1 MKKPTMRLHLPS
13 TLPLLVILLTTF
25 ATAKARTPEPPFPG
39 QIIEELADSTFSKLG
54 EYRYVYRMF
63 FKLYDAALFVSP
75 DAEPSTILNAE
86 TGFRLQFRYLR
97 KIDKSIILK
106 SSAKI
111 LEKNLSEI
119 ELAQIAD
126 RVDHINKA
134 YRSVGS
140 GDRSSLT
147 YIPGRGTTLRIN
159 GDYVTTIE
167 GQDFA
172 RLYFKIWLGE
182 QSLSPSLTKSLLG
195 G

>member
-1 MKKPTMRLHLPS
+1 MRVSCHIIR
-13 TLPLLVILLTTF
+13 LPLILFLLSF
-25 ATAKARTPEPPFPG
+25 SKGAARTPEPPFPG
-39 QIIEELADSTFSKLG
+39 QIIEELAETTFSKLG
-54 EYRYVYRMF
+54 EYRYVHRMF
-63 FKLYDAALFVSP
+63 FKLYDAALFVAP
-75 DAEPSTILNAE
+75 DADPPAILNAE

-106 SSAKI
+106 SSAKM
-111 LEKNLSEI
+111 LEKNLSPS

-126 RVDHINKA
+126 RMDRINKA

-172 RLYFKIWLGE
+172 QLYFKIWLGE

>member
-1 MKKPTMRLHLPS
+1 MRISLFIRSLC
-13 TLPLLVILLTTF
+13 LIAFLLTST
-25 ATAKARTPEPPFPG
+25 TGTARTPEPPFPG

-75 DAEPSTILNAE
+75 DAEPPTILNAE

-97 KIDKSIILK
+97 KIDESIILK

-111 LEKNLSEI
+111 LERNLSEI

-126 RVDHINKA
+126 RVDRINEA